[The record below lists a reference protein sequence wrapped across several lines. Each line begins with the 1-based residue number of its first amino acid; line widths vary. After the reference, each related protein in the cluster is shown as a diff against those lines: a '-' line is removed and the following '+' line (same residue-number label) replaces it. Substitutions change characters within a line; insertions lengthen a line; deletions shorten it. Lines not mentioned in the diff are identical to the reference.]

1 MRIYAQ
7 AKPKSK
13 REYIKKIDDT
23 HYTVAVKESPVSGKA
38 NQAII
43 KALAEYFDK
52 PPSQIHILFGEKS
65 KQKVIQIVE

>member
-1 MRIYAQ
+1 MKIYVQ

-23 HYTVAVKESPVSGKA
+23 HYIVAVNELPESGRA

-43 KALAEYFDK
+43 KSLSKYFNIK
-52 PPSQIHILFGEKS
+52 HSGFSILQGRTFKR
-65 KQKVIQIVE
+65 KVIEIS